1 LFVIVAV
8 AALAAHGR
16 RLPVS
21 SFAGF
26 DSHWAVTERACEAA
40 PGAGAQFEVRLPG

>member
-1 LFVIVAV
+1 MADAFPA
-8 AALAAHGR
+8 
-16 RLPVS
+16 S

-40 PGAGAQFEVRLPG
+40 AEAGAQFEVRLPA